1 MERDLRSSPEFTATL
16 KLYEALLAP
25 GGHIFNGRA
34 LCGHGNVP
42 HLHFIGQSF
51 ERGFEDG
58 VSNRLCRVAR
68 SGGAVERLNDRET
81 RQIRLSPAGN
91 ELAVACTGDD
101 AAADRI
107 EIWTD
112 GRCLKA
118 QTVAGRIEQIDWAPD
133 GSKLLMVVAGAAAD
147 LAGIHGGFAQK
158 QKSSVPAWI
167 PEVRSDEGGELWRTI
182 WTWDGE
188 GAPRQLTAAP
198 LNVWEASWCGNAS
211 IAAISSDHHSEGSWY
226 RAVLSLVD
234 AGSGA
239 ATTTYR
245 PADQIGWVKASP
257 DGGKVAFVKAF
268 CSDRGVV
275 YGQLCLLD
283 PRSGAIEVLD
293 SLGADVTS
301 IEWRSPSV
309 IHFAGLRGHEVLAG
323 DYDLRRSAATEG
335 WASKEFSH
343 VEWVPTS
350 YPIGETV
357 SLFLGEA
364 YSRAPFLA
372 EASAG
377 GVREVATLAAP
388 GAAQVMSS
396 CGTVEPFS
404 WTAPDGLEMQGWV
417 VRPRDIDG
425 PTPLLVDVH
434 GGPISAHGNHWM
446 GRTRAAPMLVKQG
459 WTILFPNP
467 RGSTGRGD
475 AFARAV
481 KGDMGG
487 ADVLDIISGVDALV
501 AKGWADDAKVAVAGS
516 SYGGFMSAWL
526 PTQSERFAA
535 AIPMS
540 PVGNW
545 YSQHRTTQIPEF
557 DEIMLDASPWAEA
570 GAYFERSPA
579 FFKHRKKV
587 PTLVMAGGIDRST
600 PPSQAEECY
609 FAAVRSGSPAELVIY
624 PNAGHSMRSY
634 PEYLDSAAR
643 ILWWLD
649 KYVHPAA

>member
-81 RQIRLSPAGN
+81 RQIRLSPEGN
-91 ELAVACTGDD
+91 ELAVACAGDD

-107 EIWTD
+107 EIWSD
-112 GRCLKA
+112 GRCFKA

-133 GSKLLMVVAGAAAD
+133 GSKLLMVVAGTAAD

-158 QKSSVPAWI
+158 QKSSAPAWI

-283 PRSGAIEVLD
+283 PRSGAIELLD

-350 YPIGETV
+350 YPIGETD

-404 WTAPDGLEMQGWV
+404 WTAPDGLEIQGWV

-526 PTQSERFAA
+526 PSQSERFAA

-609 FAAVRSGSPAELVIY
+609 FAAVRSGSPAELAIY